1 MFIFSS
7 KCGRVFLIV
16 YKVFLMAKFGGFMEI
31 KKIPVIMDVDTG
43 IDDAVAIILAM
54 ASQEIDLRG
63 ITVVAGNQTLD
74 KTLHNT
80 LSVVEYFGRKDIPVA
95 AGADRPL
102 VRAQYIDPATH
113 GESGL
118 GTAKLPQP
126 TIKPHELDAVSFLRE
141 TLEKSEERITLV
153 PVGPLT
159 NIALL
164 LSCYPH
170 VKEKIERIVM
180 MGGGAFEG
188 NMNAV
193 CEFNMFVDPEAAQ
206 IVFDSGVDIV
216 MCGLDVTMKSYTTM
230 DDILALKATNTK
242 AGDFCAEA
250 FGVYYDRYVNN
261 SRLPGCAVHDAVAIT
276 YLLHPEWI
284 KTERGSVKMDIDG
297 VETYGQTVCDFR
309 PHRDKT
315 EDNALVCLDIDR
327 EEFVNLL
334 AEACK
339 YYK

>member
-1 MFIFSS
+1 M
-7 KCGRVFLIV
+7 
-16 YKVFLMAKFGGFMEI
+16 

-43 IDDAVAIILAM
+43 IDDAVALILAM
-54 ASQEIDLRG
+54 SSPQIDLKG
-63 ITVVAGNQTLD
+63 VTVVAGNQIIE

-80 LSVVEYFGRKDIPVA
+80 LSVVDYFGNGNIPVA
-95 AGADRPL
+95 KGAAKPL
-102 VRAQYIDPATH
+102 VKELYYDAATH

-118 GTAKLPQP
+118 GTAVLPQP
-126 TIKPHELDAVSFLRE
+126 KIVPHRLDAVDFIRE
-141 TLEKSEERITLV
+141 TLENSEEKITLV

-164 LSCYPH
+164 LMCYPH
-170 VKEKIERIVM
+170 VKEKIDKIVM

-193 CEFNMFVDPEAAQ
+193 CEFNLFVDPEAAQ
-206 IVFDSGVDIV
+206 VVFDSGVDIV
-216 MCGLDVTMKSYTTM
+216 MCGLDITMKSYTTM
-230 DDILALKATNTK
+230 EDILRIKATGTN
-242 AGDFCAEA
+242 AGAFCAEA

-309 PHRDKT
+309 PDRDKT

-327 EEFVNLL
+327 EKFVNLL

>member
-1 MFIFSS
+1 MN
-7 KCGRVFLIV
+7 
-16 YKVFLMAKFGGFMEI
+16 I

-43 IDDAVAIILAM
+43 IDDAVAILVAM
-54 ASQEIDLRG
+54 ASPKIDIKG

-74 KTLHNT
+74 KTLYNT
-80 LSVVEYFGRKDIPVA
+80 LSVVEYFGRSDIPVA
-95 AGADRPL
+95 AGCSRPL
-102 VRAQYIDPATH
+102 VKELYADPATH

-118 GTAKLPQP
+118 GTAKLPHP
-126 TIKPHELDAVSFLRE
+126 AMKPHSLDAISFIKE
-141 TLEKSEERITLV
+141 TLEKSEEKITLV

-170 VKEKIERIVM
+170 IKEKIDRIVM

-193 CEFNMFVDPEAAQ
+193 CEFNIFTDPEAAQ
-206 IVFDSGVDIV
+206 IVFDSGIEIV
-216 MCGLDVTMKSYTTM
+216 MCGLDITMKSYTTKE
-230 DDILALKATNTK
+230 DIQRIKATGTK

-250 FGVYYDRYVNN
+250 FALYYDRYVNN

-276 YLLHPEWI
+276 YLLYPEWI
-284 KTERGSVKMDIDG
+284 KTERANVKVDIDG

-309 PHRDKT
+309 ANRDKSR
-315 EDNALVCLDIDR
+315 DNALVCLDIDR
-327 EEFVNLL
+327 EKFIGLL
-334 AEACK
+334 EETSR
-339 YYK
+339 YYR